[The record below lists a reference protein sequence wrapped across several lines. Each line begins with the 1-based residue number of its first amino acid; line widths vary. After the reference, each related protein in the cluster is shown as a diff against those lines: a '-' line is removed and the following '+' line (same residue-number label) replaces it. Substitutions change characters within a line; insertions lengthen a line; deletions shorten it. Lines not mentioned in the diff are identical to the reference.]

1 MGRSSVNPAKTQYKF
16 CKEKLF
22 KLNFPFNNMAE
33 TDKIFSSKIKFDGVF
48 SFKDFY
54 NFCYDWLK
62 EETGLD
68 ISEDKYTEK
77 LSGDSKNIKI
87 KWTGT
92 KKVTDYFKF
101 EVVLEFDIIGLTNVE
116 INQDNKKIKTN
127 KGSVELKIKGILIRD
142 YQGKFETTAF
152 KKFLRSI
159 YEKMIISSRIEQME
173 GKLIEDCDEF
183 LAQAK
188 AYLDL
193 EGKR

>member
-1 MGRSSVNPAKTQYKF
+1 MP
-16 CKEKLF
+16 EKD
-22 KLNFPFNNMAE
+22 
-33 TDKIFSSKIKFDGVF
+33 TIFSSKIKYNGIFLL
-48 SFKDFY
+48 SDFY

-77 LSGDSKNIKI
+77 LSGDSKEIKI

-92 KKVTDYFKF
+92 RKVTDYFKF
-101 EVVLEFDIIGLTNVE
+101 EIELEFKIVGLTNVE

-127 KGSVELKIKGILIRD
+127 KGSVELKIKGTLIRD

-159 YEKMIISSRIEQME
+159 YEKWVITSRIEQFE
-173 GKLIEDCDEF
+173 EKLVKDCDEF
-183 LAQAK
+183 LSQAK

>member
-1 MGRSSVNPAKTQYKF
+1 
-16 CKEKLF
+16 
-22 KLNFPFNNMAE
+22 MAE
-33 TDKIFSSKIKFDGVF
+33 KDTIFSSKIKYGGIFLL
-48 SFKDFY
+48 SDFY

-92 KKVTDYFKF
+92 RKVTDYFKF
-101 EVVLEFDIIGLTNVE
+101 EVVVEFDIVGLTNVE

-127 KGSVELKIKGILIRD
+127 KGSVEVKIKGTLIRD

-159 YEKMIISSRIEQME
+159 YEKWVITSRIDQFEE
-173 GKLIEDCDEF
+173 KLVKDCDEF
-183 LAQAK
+183 LSQAK